1 MHSASRETK
10 TWKDELD
17 SRIFEQSTENI
28 WKAISGCTRT
38 LLSETGVTK
47 ESVKGIGIDA
57 TCSLAVTD
65 FEGNPVCITKG
76 TRCGEYGERNII
88 LWADHRAENEAN
100 VINATGSVVLDYVG
114 GTMNVREMEGPWSLY
129 HSK

>member
-1 MHSASRETK
+1 MLSATRETK

-28 WKAISGCTRT
+28 WKAISECTRT

-76 TRCGEYGERNII
+76 KRCGEYGERNII

-100 VINATGSVVLDYVG
+100 AINATGSVVLDYVG
-114 GTMNVREMEGPWSLY
+114 GSMNVREMEGSWSLY
-129 HSK
+129 H